1 MIKFNPETSDIELS
15 ESGSLKTNN
24 YLEDVAQR
32 INFKINLDKGD
43 WFRDR
48 NAGIPWTSEIFKIK
62 NKQKQLE
69 RVKYFIKKEL
79 ENDED
84 FEELLSLNVEV
95 DEQKRS
101 LFVNFSIKC
110 KNGKSINFTQEK
122 KEVSYALRGY

>member
-101 LFVNFSIKC
+101 LFINFSIKC